1 MTTDR
6 NWYTP
11 EQMAE
16 IIRIPVGTMKLLIK
30 SGRGPIAYK
39 FGSHIRVKREDFE
52 LWTKNSYEERKTTDS
67 TLEKTIGLNK
77 SKKAHPA
84 HSPDSPGS
92 P

>member
-16 IIRIPVGTMKLLIK
+16 LIRIPVRTMKLLIK
-30 SGRGPIAYK
+30 SGRGPTAYK

-52 LWTKNSYEERKTTDS
+52 LWIKNSYEERKTAES
-67 TLEKTIGLNK
+67 TLEKIIVLK
-77 SKKAHPA
+77 ESKKVHPA
-84 HSPDSPGS
+84 HSPHSP
-92 P
+92 